1 MKGEKMRQRKK
12 ERGMDARRAGKKSLR
27 QIDTSLF
34 LHPSPHHH
42 PPLFFFFFEFPPF
55 SVFGHSATFSLLS
68 FGRPNKGERESSQ
81 SARSQ
86 ANYPCNESFSWISP
100 LVLLSIL

>member
-1 MKGEKMRQRKK
+1 MRGEQ
-12 ERGMDARRAGKKSLR
+12 ERKKSLR

-34 LHPSPHHH
+34 PIPLLIII
-42 PPLFFFFFEFPPF
+42 LFFFPLEFPPF
-55 SVFGHSATFSLLS
+55 SVLGHSATFSLLS
-68 FGRPNKGERESSQ
+68 LGRPDKGEREFSQ